1 MTMQGSDSGVV
12 KILVLF
18 RCDFRNQI
26 GVMDIW
32 VAAREV
38 LPPHSAWLVMLLTN
52 CFLPFFCRFYSRD
65 SGLLKFKIHAGFL
78 GRPIPPTGKRL
89 VAFTFHPLYP
99 FAISVQKTNAEY
111 VVNFHIRHLTSG
123 VEHT

>member
-1 MTMQGSDSGVV
+1 MANNVFIKFQCTQLCKKIAV
-12 KILVLF
+12 KNFFSVYDEFEPSKI
-18 RCDFRNQI
+18 C
-26 GVMDIW
+26 
-32 VAAREV
+32 VADV
-38 LPPHSAWLVMLLTN
+38 S
-52 CFLPFFCRFYSRD
+52 FFCRFYSRD

>member
-1 MTMQGSDSGVV
+1 MILGCKGLTMSSLNFNVHSFV
-12 KILVLF
+12 KNCSLEIFSVNDELEPSKI
-18 RCDFRNQI
+18 C
-26 GVMDIW
+26 
-32 VAAREV
+32 VADV
-38 LPPHSAWLVMLLTN
+38 S
-52 CFLPFFCRFYSRD
+52 FLCRFYSRD